1 VVRVRALA
9 QVSLLADGV
18 AEKTAEGVIRRWEME
33 FAGTQTEA
41 ETLQGETVFAA
52 NGEKVGDIEKVLYDK
67 ATGKPEWLAVQMG
80 LFGMR
85 SRLVPF
91 HGTERRPDG
100 VFVPYSA
107 SQIQAAPELEGDE
120 ISQEFERRLASHYGL
135 QYSESRSPTGL
146 AEGQKRG
153 SRRPASRRS
162 QTTSRRATTSRSRAS
177 RRSDGP
183 TRDELYEQARRLG
196 IEGRSKMNK
205 AQLER
210 AVAQQRGRSGSKG
223 AGKANPFEV
232 QKFLEA
238 VGYPA
243 SKRELLREA
252 KERGAHT
259 SVRST
264 LEQLPD
270 RQFDTPA
277 ALSEAIGRL

>member
-1 VVRVRALA
+1 
-9 QVSLLADGV
+9 
-18 AEKTAEGVIRRWEME
+18 ME

-41 ETLQGETVFAA
+41 ETLQGGTVFAA

-91 HGTERRPDG
+91 QGVERRPDG

-120 ISQEFERRLASHYGL
+120 ISQEVERRLASHYGL

-153 SRRPASRRS
+153 SPRPASRRN
-162 QTTSRRATTSRSRAS
+162 QTTSRRATTSRGRTRRAS
-177 RRSDGP
+177 RRSEGP

-210 AVAQQRGRSGSKG
+210 AVAQQKGRSGSKG

-270 RQFDTPA
+270 EQFDTPA
-277 ALSEAIGRL
+277 ALSQAIGRL